1 MGLVFRKYMI
11 LDLVAAVIL
20 QNCHYAHGE
29 VVLDLKIALGLSTR
43 YRASHGF
50 NILQF

>member
-20 QNCHYAHGE
+20 QNDARGE
-29 VVLDLKIALGLSTR
+29 VVLDLKIALGPPTQ
-43 YRASHGF
+43 YRASRGF

>member
-11 LDLVAAVIL
+11 LDLVVIL
-20 QNCHYAHGE
+20 QNDARGE
-29 VVLDLKIALGLSTR
+29 VVLDLKIALGLPTR
-43 YRASHGF
+43 YRASRGF